1 MGLNIYFFNILVVWC
16 IQQVCAKFGSL
27 SCLSSDVLL
36 VYICILHLKL
46 SRFLSF
52 PCLGLSASRP
62 PLSPHPTLNS
72 MVFFEQLYKISSLEN
87 KNSFTGFTMT
97 VAPTEDP
104 YWFLLH
110 SIPIIFSSDGGGVY
124 SLATSKIISNLVSI
138 GSPLKILNLALIIFS
153 CKMTSLLYSNCR
165 GGIHKISYELL
176 YAHCLVQGCL
186 IVKAM
191 LTFIC

>member
-97 VAPTEDP
+97 VAP
-104 YWFLLH
+104 H
-110 SIPIIFSSDGGGVY
+110 RR
-124 SLATSKIISNLVSI
+124 SLLVST
-138 GSPLKILNLALIIFS
+138 PF
-153 CKMTSLLYSNCR
+153 YSNHFLFRWWR
-165 GGIHKISYELL
+165 G
-176 YAHCLVQGCL
+176 V
-186 IVKAM
+186 
-191 LTFIC
+191 LTRY